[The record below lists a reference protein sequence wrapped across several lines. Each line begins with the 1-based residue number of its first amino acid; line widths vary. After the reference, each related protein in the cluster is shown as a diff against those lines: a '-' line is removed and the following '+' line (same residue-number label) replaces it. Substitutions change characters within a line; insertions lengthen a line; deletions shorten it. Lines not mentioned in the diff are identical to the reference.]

1 MALGCP
7 TGAKAHGDGTGIGA
21 VRRRDAW
28 DESGAGGKCKW
39 WQERGGKCERWRG
52 RVGREWQERGGAWG
66 SAMCSVGAKVGRERR
81 GKCEWRGRGG
91 DFYKTCVGFVGER
104 SALPLWF

>member
-1 MALGCP
+1 M
-7 TGAKAHGDGTGIGA
+7 
-21 VRRRDAW
+21 
-28 DESGAGGKCKW
+28 
-39 WQERGGKCERWRG
+39 
-52 RVGREWQERGGAWG
+52 GREWQERGGAWG

-104 SALPLWF
+104 SALPLWLIYKLKKRAPNERPYSFILNLYIIF